1 LLHLGRNAD
10 SADTAV
16 NADNAEIRLR
26 QGYGGQVARCGSV
39 VERRRHL
46 GILRDV
52 GIVGDDGDVGVLIK
66 RVVF

>member
-1 LLHLGRNAD
+1 LLHLGRNA
-10 SADTAV
+10 V
-16 NADNAEIRLR
+16 IADNANIAEIRLR

-52 GIVGDDGDVGVLIK
+52 GIVGDDGAVDVLIR